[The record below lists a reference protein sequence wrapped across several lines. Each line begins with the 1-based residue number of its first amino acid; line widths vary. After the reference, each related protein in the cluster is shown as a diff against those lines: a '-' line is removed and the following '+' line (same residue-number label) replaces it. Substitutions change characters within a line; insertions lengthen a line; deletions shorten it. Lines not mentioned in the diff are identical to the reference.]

1 MTGSGVM
8 IKTMIATACVGLL
21 LSTNALADNTIGY
34 RSSGGCA
41 GDFERVE
48 LKSHWLR
55 VDAGDAGNA
64 NSMIYDHA
72 EKLAYFIDYQSHT
85 FMQTE
90 MDEDAIDLQSDIMK
104 SLGTKMRR
112 ESGGLDPFEMVKSI
126 CPGIG
131 ANNRDR
137 QPGEGMDCG
146 NGMTMGGAPTG
157 ADGKPMSSEEMAA
170 AMKDGRMPGMDAAS
184 MEAMQKMMEQ
194 QLAKMPAD
202 QRAQMQGMMAS
213 GGGATSMPGMPAAT
227 ATKAA
232 PPPPRIDRDAGEIVV
247 DGIACMRREHL
258 RGDEMLRD
266 DCYATAATLHLGEVE
281 TRRMAR
287 FSKSLQEWSR
297 SLMPAGMHAQAD
309 DRVLVR
315 RVCYTAGRESGR
327 ATLTIDSAP
336 IAESRFEVPAGY
348 KPMDLGM
355 GSSRNPGSD

>member
-1 MTGSGVM
+1 MT
-8 IKTMIATACVGLL
+8 KTMIATLCVAVL
-21 LSTNALADNTIGY
+21 LSTNVLADNTITY

-64 NSMIYDHA
+64 SSMIYDHA
-72 EKLAYFIDYQSHT
+72 EKLAYFIDSQAHT

-104 SLGTKMRR
+104 SLGTKMRK
-112 ESGGLDPFEMVKSI
+112 ESGGVDPFEMVKSI

-137 QPGEGMDCG
+137 QPGEAMDCG
-146 NGMTMGGAPTG
+146 NGMTMGGAPVG
-157 ADGKPMSSEEMAA
+157 ADGKPMSREEMAA
-170 AMKDGRMPGMDAAS
+170 AMKSGQMPGMDAAS

-194 QLAKMPAD
+194 QLAKLPAD
-202 QRAQMQGMMAS
+202 QRAQMQSMMAS
-213 GGGATSMPGMPAAT
+213 GGGAMAMPGMPAAT

-232 PPPPRIDRDAGEIVV
+232 APLPRIDRDAGEIVV
-247 DGIACMRREHL
+247 DGITCMRREHL
-258 RGDEMLRD
+258 RGEEMLRE
-266 DCYATAATLHLGEVE
+266 DCYATVATLHLGEVE

-287 FSKSLQEWSR
+287 FSKSLQEWSG
-297 SLMPAGMHAQAD
+297 SLMPAGLHSQAD

-315 RVCYTAGRESGR
+315 RVCYAAGRESGR

-336 IAESRFEVPAGY
+336 IAELQFEVPAGY
-348 KPMDLGM
+348 KPMDLGF
-355 GSSRNPGSD
+355 GASRNSRSD